1 MKRGRYFVTIA
12 GVVLLLAGCQTGP
25 KKGLNCIQSLPSST
39 TPYQA
44 VVMTNGQTFFGK
56 LEQDEGSYPVLMDVY
71 YIQSEVN
78 SETKQVTNTLIK
90 RGREAHEPDN
100 MILNAA
106 QILVIEPV
114 KPDSH
119 IGKLIEELHKK

>member
-1 MKRGRYFVTIA
+1 
-12 GVVLLLAGCQTGP
+12 
-25 KKGLNCIQSLPSST
+25 
-39 TPYQA
+39 
-44 VVMTNGQTFFGK
+44 MTNGQTFFGK
-56 LEQDEGSYPVLMDVY
+56 LEQDGGSYPVLMDVY
-71 YIQSEVN
+71 YIQSQVN